1 MEFPAAVLTACCG
14 DFYYT
19 VIKKNYAV
27 MPARLG
33 LFCSAITPY
42 HFPTS
47 SIGNNDNI
55 ATSITYNVTP
65 KRKDCIASL
74 SSLAMQSLLFL
85 RLALPMGHSAYL
97 FSASI
102 ALIFCLTSSKSS
114 LSFCTLRFISS
125 ISPLPFLLETLRNPR
140 LFS

>member
-1 MEFPAAVLTACCG
+1 MKSPQQCSPPAAG
-14 DFYYT
+14 IFYYT

-27 MPARLG
+27 MPTRLG

-55 ATSITYNVTP
+55 TTSITYNVTP

-102 ALIFCLTSSKSS
+102 ALIFCLTSSRSS

-125 ISPLPFLLETLRNPR
+125 ISPLPFLLEALRNPR